1 MGEKQIRSNPLEC
14 IFDFWI
20 SDTIADFMSFLSI
33 YELKWS
39 KWING
44 DKMWVSQV
52 FSRST
57 NFLCLMLSV
66 RLFQPGP
73 RRIPLWGLRMILFSA
88 VCICWFDNPVISPS
102 QGDSG
107 SANTQQHTNSWTVTA
122 AIVPPKQCLH
132 FDVCDAWPAE
142 GSFFNLCFS
151 TQFPLLHPPNSTHTH
166 RHTDTPLFLLFPA
179 EKPINYKNVINDFYS
194 AHVHHIFNMILN
206 GFPQMKNDWIFYY
219 KMYNPPHTHTAPF
232 S

>member
-1 MGEKQIRSNPLEC
+1 MFK
-14 IFDFWI
+14 
-20 SDTIADFMSFLSI
+20 
-33 YELKWS
+33 KV

-44 DKMWVSQV
+44 DKIWSFPG

-66 RLFQPGP
+66 RLLQPGP
-73 RRIPLWGLRMILFSA
+73 LRIPLWGLRMILFSA
-88 VCICWFDNPVISPS
+88 VCICWFDNPVILPS

-151 TQFPLLHPPNSTHTH
+151 TQFPLFLPP
-166 RHTDTPLFLLFPA
+166 PFFLVFPA
-179 EKPINYKNVINDFYS
+179 RKPINYKNVINDFYS
-194 AHVHHIFNMILN
+194 PHVQYIIFNMILN
-206 GFPQMKNDWIFYY
+206 GFSQIKNDWIFYY
-219 KMYNPPHTHTAPF
+219 KCTTHLSHTQHRF
-232 S
+232 HELI